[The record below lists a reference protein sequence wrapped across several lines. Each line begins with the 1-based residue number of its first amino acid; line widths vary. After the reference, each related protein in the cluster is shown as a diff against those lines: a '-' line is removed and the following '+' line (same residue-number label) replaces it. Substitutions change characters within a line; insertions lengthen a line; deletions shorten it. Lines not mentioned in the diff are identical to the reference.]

1 MRIPHFETNIDNEY
15 HFKEISEYMEKFWK
29 THIMVPPHENDPP
42 YIAARIIEK
51 ENKNVY
57 KRRQSN

>member
-1 MRIPHFETNIDNEY
+1 MKTL
-15 HFKEISEYMEKFWK
+15 HFKEIDAYMKEYWK
-29 THIMVPPHENDPP
+29 THIIIPPYEDDPP
-42 YIAARIIEK
+42 YIAGRIIKNKK